1 MLTPPFLDNP
11 LHFHQCEGC
20 VRIGLPVL
28 IVSSSACKDK
38 HISRRVNG
46 DNLYFD
52 ETESKSVH
60 TKKNVGT
67 NRNKRSKTLNEIKPV
82 EKHE

>member
-1 MLTPPFLDNP
+1 MPAKTNTLA
-11 LHFHQCEGC
+11 EGLME
-20 VRIGLPVL
+20 ITS
-28 IVSSSACKDK
+28 I
-38 HISRRVNG
+38 
-46 DNLYFD
+46 FD